1 MIFKQNQP
9 LVSIICLCY
18 NHENFVVESLNS
30 VMNQSY
36 ENIELIIADD
46 CSTDDSEKTIKNWLE
61 DHPNIN
67 FISNESN
74 LGNTKTFNKALQ
86 VAKGDYIIDLAA
98 DDILLSNCVETQVN
112 IFLNS
117 KQKKL
122 AIVYGNA
129 EVISENKNHIRYY
142 YKVDTTRKALIKP
155 ASGDIYL
162 SMLNQ
167 SSMICSVSSMIKRDV
182 LEKLNGY
189 DENLTYEDLDLW
201 IRISRNYNFEF
212 IDAILVQKR
221 EVENSLVNQ
230 FYKKFSRRTR
240 KINHSSYLVIKK
252 AITLNKTKNEN
263 KALLKRLHYE
273 MTKAYKTFDIWLF
286 IKYIPL
292 EIKLR
297 FF

>member
-1 MIFKQNQP
+1 MIFMQNLP

-18 NHENFVVESLNS
+18 NHENFVIEALNS
-30 VMNQSY
+30 VLSQSY
-36 ENIELIIADD
+36 GNIELIIADD
-46 CSTDDSEKTIKNWLE
+46 YSTDGSEKTIENWLE
-61 DHPNIN
+61 DHPNIK
-67 FISNESN
+67 FIANESN

-86 VAKGDYIIDLAA
+86 FAKGDYIIDLAA
-98 DDILLSNCVETQVN
+98 DDILLPNCVETQVN

-129 EVISENKNHIRYY
+129 EIISENNNHLRYY
-142 YKVDTTRKALIKP
+142 YKVGVEKKALIKP

-167 SSMICSVSSMIKRDV
+167 NSMICSVSSMIKRDV
-182 LEKLNGY
+182 LQELKGY
-189 DENLTYEDLDLW
+189 DENLAYEDLDLW
-201 IRISRNYNFEF
+201 IRTSRAYNFEF
-212 IDAILVQKR
+212 IDAVLVQKR
-221 EVENSLVNQ
+221 EVENSLGNQ
-230 FYKKFSRRTR
+230 FYKKFNRRTR

-252 AITLNKTKNEN
+252 AIALNKTKIEN

-292 EIKLR
+292 ELRLR
-297 FF
+297 FS

>member
-1 MIFKQNQP
+1 MQNLP

-18 NHENFVVESLNS
+18 NHENFVIEALNS
-30 VMNQSY
+30 VLSQSY
-36 ENIELIIADD
+36 GNIELIIADD
-46 CSTDDSEKTIKNWLE
+46 YSTDGSEKTIENWLE
-61 DHPNIN
+61 DHPNIK
-67 FISNESN
+67 FIANESN

-86 VAKGDYIIDLAA
+86 FAKGDYIIDLAA
-98 DDILLSNCVETQVN
+98 DDILLPNCVETQVN

-129 EVISENKNHIRYY
+129 EIISENNNHLRYY
-142 YKVDTTRKALIKP
+142 YKVGVEKKALIKP

-167 SSMICSVSSMIKRDV
+167 NSMICSVSSMIKRDV
-182 LEKLNGY
+182 LQELKGY
-189 DENLTYEDLDLW
+189 DENLAYEDLDLW
-201 IRISRNYNFEF
+201 IRTSRAYNFEF
-212 IDAILVQKR
+212 IDAVLVQKR
-221 EVENSLVNQ
+221 EVENSLGNQ
-230 FYKKFSRRTR
+230 FYKKFNRRTR

-252 AITLNKTKNEN
+252 AIALNKTKIEN

-292 EIKLR
+292 ELRLR
-297 FF
+297 FS